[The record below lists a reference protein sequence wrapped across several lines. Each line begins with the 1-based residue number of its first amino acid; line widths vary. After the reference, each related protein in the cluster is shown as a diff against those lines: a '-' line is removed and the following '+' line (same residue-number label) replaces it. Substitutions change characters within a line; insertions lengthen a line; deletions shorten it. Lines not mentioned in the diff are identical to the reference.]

1 VLCDFSGSGTDGL
14 APIVDSQERYSHSRT
29 LQMDYIH
36 GPEDDVFDMGT
47 LLYGIFFE
55 ERLFHNLMDSQIRR
69 NIAEGK
75 FPDLSI
81 VAVPLRNVIDRCW
94 RLRGYKASEAMTELS
109 MLSTCSHR

>member
-1 VLCDFSGSGTDGL
+1 
-14 APIVDSQERYSHSRT
+14 
-29 LQMDYIH
+29 MDYIH

-75 FPDLSI
+75 FPDL
-81 VAVPLRNVIDRCW
+81 
-94 RLRGYKASEAMTELS
+94 LS
-109 MLSTCSHR
+109 LLYPFGTSSTDAGVCEVTKLVRP